1 MLVGYLQAD
10 PCHDDPAGEN
20 AEGAEEEE
28 EDEQEGAQV
37 WDEED
42 EIERYFQE
50 KSEDGRGG
58 EDSGSDGSRSD
69 SDEDYDSGHVAKKLG
84 DNPSLQD
91 LNAETQR
98 ILRGK

>member
-1 MLVGYLQAD
+1 MQAD
-10 PCHDDPAGEN
+10 PSHDDPAGEN
-20 AEGAEEEE
+20 AEGAEEEGE
-28 EDEQEGAQV
+28 EEQEDHDGAEV

-50 KSEDGRGG
+50 KSENGRGG
-58 EDSGSDGSRSD
+58 EDSGSDGSGSD
-69 SDEDYDSGHVAKKLG
+69 SDEDYDSGTAAKKLG